1 MGKDKAKMV
10 EQIIK
15 DNKIDMKTKEG
26 QLQLLQIIKE
36 MGKK

>member
-15 DNKIDMKTKEG
+15 EKKLDISTKEG

-36 MGKK
+36 MGKN